1 MTFSQ
6 LSKKTVLN
14 LEDLLDEGLNYAVNS
29 YLAKFFITDKNGLTT
44 GISNY
49 TTARYERRKPENR
62 ECIKIE
68 IDSFNDATL
77 IKSHSIQLWFLDQI
91 LLGSLSYLSKTG
103 SGSIRDDI
111 FCSSMWLDPRF
122 RQLTTLL
129 MVWRR
134 LKPPFKTLLILYH
147 LQVLKNNNYT
157 LNGALLNN
165 HCFVHK
171 PGIPRN
177 MGENLCIPMY
187 RISKYLFV
195 SRGDNDDVFFKYYLV
210 PNRRSP
216 S

>member
-77 IKSHSIQLWFLDQI
+77 IKSHSIQL
-91 LLGSLSYLSKTG
+91 
-103 SGSIRDDI
+103 
-111 FCSSMWLDPRF
+111 
-122 RQLTTLL
+122 
-129 MVWRR
+129 
-134 LKPPFKTLLILYH
+134 
-147 LQVLKNNNYT
+147 
-157 LNGALLNN
+157 
-165 HCFVHK
+165 
-171 PGIPRN
+171 
-177 MGENLCIPMY
+177 
-187 RISKYLFV
+187 
-195 SRGDNDDVFFKYYLV
+195 
-210 PNRRSP
+210 
-216 S
+216 